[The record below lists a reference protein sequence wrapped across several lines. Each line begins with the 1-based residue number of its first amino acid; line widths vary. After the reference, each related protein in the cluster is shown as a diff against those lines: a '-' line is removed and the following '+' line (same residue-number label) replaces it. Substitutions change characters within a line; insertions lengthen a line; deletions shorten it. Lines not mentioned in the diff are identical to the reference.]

1 MGTTRKTN
9 IAGFEEWCGRINQ
22 ACGCFAAK
30 PLGEGFQG
38 AVRAHRSGALN
49 LSIVDAAQ
57 AQLYRGEHEVM
68 RGGTDIYYAGFQLQG
83 SARMQ
88 QAGRSVTLMP
98 GDIILIDSTQPSSF
112 IYGGHSRQLSLVL
125 PRHCVE
131 QSLGPADAL
140 GGLHISADSPL
151 AVLAARLVL
160 ESSRQEN
167 MGEKESEA
175 ALGAL
180 VNLLRPAIRSSEMD
194 FDVHERIYQKAIR
207 YIEQNIRSETL
218 CPGLLAREVGVSV
231 RGLYR
236 IFAGKGMG
244 VGAYI
249 RSRRLDL
256 CAESIR
262 GAGNGQ
268 KISSHAYAWGFSDVS
283 HFINAFKGRFGITP
297 GEYRRR
303 HI

>member
-30 PLGEGFQG
+30 PLGVGFQG
-38 AVRAHRSGALN
+38 AVRTHRNGALN

-88 QAGRSVTLMP
+88 QAGRIVTLMP
-98 GDIILIDSTQPSSF
+98 GDIILIDSTRPSSF
-112 IYGGHSRQLSLVL
+112 IYGDHSRQLSLVL

-131 QSLGPADAL
+131 QGLGPADAL

-160 ESSRQEN
+160 ESSRQES
-167 MGEKESEA
+167 MDEKESEA

-180 VNLLRPAIRSSEMD
+180 VNLLRPVIRNSELD
-194 FDVHERIYQKAIR
+194 TDVHERMYQKAIR

-218 CPGLLAREVGVSV
+218 CPESLAREVGVSV

-262 GAGNGQ
+262 SAGNGQ

>member
-30 PLGEGFQG
+30 PLGVGFQG
-38 AVRAHRSGALN
+38 AVRTHRNGALN

-88 QAGRSVTLMP
+88 QAGRIVTLMP
-98 GDIILIDSTQPSSF
+98 GDIILIDSTRPSSF
-112 IYGGHSRQLSLVL
+112 IYGDHSRQLSLVL

-131 QSLGPADAL
+131 QGLGPADAL

-160 ESSRQEN
+160 ESSRQES
-167 MGEKESEA
+167 MDERESEA

-180 VNLLRPAIRSSEMD
+180 VNLLRPVIRNSELD
-194 FDVHERIYQKAIR
+194 TDVHERMYQKAIR

-218 CPGLLAREVGVSV
+218 CPESLAREVGVSV

-262 GAGNGQ
+262 SAGNGQ

>member
-30 PLGEGFQG
+30 PLGVGFQG
-38 AVRAHRSGALN
+38 AVRTYRNGALN

-88 QAGRSVTLMP
+88 QAGRIVTLMP
-98 GDIILIDSTQPSSF
+98 GDIILIDSTRPSSF
-112 IYGGHSRQLSLVL
+112 IYGDHSRQLSLVL

-131 QSLGPADAL
+131 QGLGPADAL

-160 ESSRQEN
+160 ESSRQES
-167 MGEKESEA
+167 MDEKESEA

-180 VNLLRPAIRSSEMD
+180 VNLLRPVIRNSELD
-194 FDVHERIYQKAIR
+194 TDVHERMYQKAIR

-218 CPGLLAREVGVSV
+218 CPESLAREVGVSV

-262 GAGNGQ
+262 SAGNGQ

>member
-30 PLGEGFQG
+30 PLGVGFQG
-38 AVRAHRSGALN
+38 AVRTHRNGALN

-88 QAGRSVTLMP
+88 QAGRIVTLMP
-98 GDIILIDSTQPSSF
+98 GDIILIDSTRPSSF
-112 IYGGHSRQLSLVL
+112 IYGDHSRQLSLVL

-131 QSLGPADAL
+131 QGLGPADAL

-160 ESSRQEN
+160 ESSRQES
-167 MGEKESEA
+167 MDEKESEA

-180 VNLLRPAIRSSEMD
+180 VNLLRPVIRSSELD
-194 FDVHERIYQKAIR
+194 TDVHERMYQKAIR

-218 CPGLLAREVGVSV
+218 CPESLAGEVGVSV

-262 GAGNGQ
+262 SAGNGQ